1 MAGPVAFVSRPA
13 RSNSAG
19 ICSLTP
25 LGLSAFAIRPLPF
38 LTVYEAEYSGIELEG
53 SECRVKDLGR
63 SPGITDS
70 E

>member
-13 RSNSAG
+13 QSNSAG

-25 LGLSAFAIRPLPF
+25 LGLS
-38 LTVYEAEYSGIELEG
+38 TVYEAEYSGIELEG
-53 SECRVKDLGR
+53 SERRVKDLGR